1 MRNVF
6 LAIKNRLFSEMLKR
20 CIPKKLKILNGN
32 GRCNGE
38 GLKEALEGGAD
49 LIFMDWN
56 HICHL
61 KKTLPKA
68 KVIVTSDTYD
78 LKREYLSARI
88 GAKGFITRDIEKE
101 SLMRVIDVIGSGQIW
116 MTREVGTK
124 VFHEYRK
131 AVQSNTIKKRG
142 IP

>member
-6 LAIKNRLFSEMLKR
+6 LAITNKLFSERIKK
-20 CIPKKLKILNGN
+20 CIPGELKILNGN
-32 GRCNGE
+32 GRRNGD
-38 GLKEALEGGAD
+38 GLKEALEGGAN

-78 LKREYLSARI
+78 IKKEYLSARA
-88 GAKGFITRDIEKE
+88 GARGFITGDIEKE
-101 SLMRVIDVIGSGQIW
+101 SLLRVIDVIESNQIW

-124 VFHEYRK
+124 VFHEFRK
-131 AVQSNTIKKRG
+131 AVQSNTVKKRA
-142 IP
+142 IT